1 MRSQLTRHVFRQII
15 RNEPICHKHCPGAA
29 LGRRSWINCKTKNL
43 PRIASRSFFGFSRKT
58 PRESKEPNFDPGFE
72 SLVELSNLLS
82 MDVRPP
88 STSDISKALK
98 QFFTSKRKRGK
109 AVEELQ
115 AQYAIGAFQ
124 YVHSDAAREE
134 GSSFSYADLQVAL
147 EALVASQN
155 HDQHQYRVL
164 LAEIIF
170 SEISR
175 LREKG
180 LGREDVR
187 EYIADILFP
196 YILIMTQ
203 CGRTAQARRVV
214 REFWETFEEKD
225 NHGLW
230 HQLLRGFAKERN
242 EEETEQTI
250 EIMRQSGVPFDSKA
264 HHSIFMSC
272 RDHNDFALTKKWY
285 LYPTDNGRPA
295 RLRTDLDMVKMCI
308 VHKEFD
314 FGQPIVTKLLTGEP
328 TKQVWDL
335 TFQWA
340 AARGKGVDE
349 IERMMN
355 VMVRTNEENGSDA
368 RPDIDTINS
377 LIELANSLN
386 DPYTAERYFALGQKW
401 QISPDAQTYLLQ
413 FDYRLKVKDLD
424 GARHVYKQLQAHEV
438 PDNRDIPLINNLI
451 LALCRTD
458 PPDYAVI
465 MSYVE
470 DLTERSAS
478 FSPQVIAALS
488 LLHLSRDELHDV
500 IDILQT
506 HAYHYELSDR
516 ALIRDTLAGYVF
528 DRSNSTA
535 RVWDAYTI
543 MRHVFTETPTPT
555 RLKLMHEFFER
566 GRPDMATHVFGH
578 MRQFPMLEG
587 RPDAA
592 AYAKCFEGIAQL
604 ADEASLET
612 VHNMLRLDSN
622 VEPDTKLRNA
632 LMLAY
637 SACKMSARALEFWDD
652 ILYSREGPTYN
663 SIRIA
668 LRVCENVSQGD
679 KTARDIWTRLKR
691 FNIEVGKDIYD
702 SYVAALAGQGL
713 LREARQLLQGMEAEI
728 GSKPDAMT

>member
-15 RNEPICHKHCPGAA
+15 RNEPIYHKHCVGAA
-29 LGRRSWINCKTKNL
+29 LGRRSWINLKTRDL
-43 PRIASRSFFGFSRKT
+43 PRTASRSFFGFSRKT
-58 PRESKEPNFDPGFE
+58 PRESKEPDFDPGFE
-72 SLVELSNLLS
+72 SLVELSNKLS
-82 MDVRPP
+82 MEVRLP

-98 QFFTSKRKRGK
+98 QFFTSKKKRGK
-109 AVEELQ
+109 ALEELQ
-115 AQYAIGAFQ
+115 ATYAIEAFR
-124 YVHSDAAREE
+124 YVHSDAGRKE
-134 GSSFSYADLQVAL
+134 GSSLSYADLQVAL
-147 EALVASQN
+147 EALIASQS
-155 HDQHQYRVL
+155 HDQHEQRVL
-164 LAEIIF
+164 LAETVF

-175 LREKG
+175 LRDEG

-187 EYIADILFP
+187 EYIANILFP
-196 YILIMTQ
+196 YILILTQ
-203 CGRTAQARRVV
+203 CGKTTQARTIVT
-214 REFWETFEEKD
+214 EFWKTFEEKD

-242 EEETEQTI
+242 EEEIEQTI
-250 EIMRQSGVPFDSKA
+250 EVMRQSGVLFDSKA
-264 HHSIFMSC
+264 HHSIFMSF

-285 LYPTDNGRPA
+285 LYPIDGGRPV
-295 RLRTDLDMVKMCI
+295 RHRTDLDMVKMCI

-314 FGQPIVTKLLTGEP
+314 FGQPIVTKLLSGEP

-377 LIELANSLN
+377 LIELANSVN

-424 GARHVYKQLQAHEV
+424 GARHVYKQLQAYEV

-451 LALCRTD
+451 LALCRVD
-458 PPDYAVI
+458 PPNHTVI

-470 DLTERSAS
+470 DLTERSAG
-478 FSPQVIAALS
+478 FSPQVVSALS

-500 IDILQT
+500 IDLLQT
-506 HAYHYELSDR
+506 HAYHYEFSDR
-516 ALIRDTLAGYVF
+516 ALIRDALAGYVF

-535 RVWDAYTI
+535 RVWDAYTV
-543 MRHVFTETPTPT
+543 MRHVFTETEIPT
-555 RLKLMHEFFER
+555 RLRLMNEFFER

-578 MRQFPMLEG
+578 MRQFPMLER
-587 RPDAA
+587 RPDTA
-592 AYAKCFEGIAQL
+592 AYAMCLEGIAQL
-604 ADEASLET
+604 ADETSLET

-637 SACKMSARALEFWDD
+637 SACKMSDRALEIWDD

-668 LRVCENVSQGD
+668 LRACETVSWGD
-679 KTARDIWTRLKR
+679 KTARDIWARLKR
-691 FNIEVGKDIYD
+691 FDIEVGKDIYA
-702 SYVAALAGQGL
+702 SYMAALAGQGL
-713 LREARQLLQGMEAEI
+713 LREARQLLEGMEAEI